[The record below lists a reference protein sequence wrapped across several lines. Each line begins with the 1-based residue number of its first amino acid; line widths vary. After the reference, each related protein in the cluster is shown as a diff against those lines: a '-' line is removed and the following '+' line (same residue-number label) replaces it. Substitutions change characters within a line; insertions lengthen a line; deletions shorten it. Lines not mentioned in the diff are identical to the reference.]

1 MRDIN
6 VDVLIIGAGPAG
18 LSAAIY
24 TARAGKKTVVLK
36 GKTKSHLELA
46 HKVENYP
53 GIDSISGH
61 ELLKRFEDQAT
72 KFGAEII
79 VADVLEM
86 SLEFEPKMATTR
98 SEFIQAKV
106 VIIAMGKGE
115 HKKDIIGE
123 SDFLGAGVSY
133 CATCDG
139 DFYKGKKVVVY
150 GNDFEAVHDAQML
163 IQLGCDVTLVSYCKD
178 QTCPESLLKL
188 AQEKGVHLINNTEI
202 IEVMGSGTVEKI
214 RIKNSDG
221 EIELETSGLFI
232 IQAIPSSAL
241 LSKMGVTL
249 STKDCI
255 AVDREMKTNFPGVYA
270 AGDITCGGW
279 QIAIA
284 NGEGSVAAL
293 SALKYLRDHK

>member
-1 MRDIN
+1 MREIN
-6 VDVLIIGAGPAG
+6 ADVLIIGAGPAG

-24 TARAGKKTVVLK
+24 TARACKKTVVLK

-53 GIDSISGH
+53 GIDSITGH

-72 KFGAEII
+72 KFGAEI
-79 VADVLEM
+79 VEADALDLA
-86 SLEFEPKMATTR
+86 LEFEPKMVTTR
-98 SEFIQAKV
+98 AEFIQSKV
-106 VIIAMGKGE
+106 VILALGKGE

-163 IQLGCDVTLVSYCKD
+163 TQLGCDVTLVSYCKD
-178 QTCPESLLKL
+178 KSCPDSLLKL
-188 AQEKGVHLINNTEI
+188 AQERGVHLLHDTEI
-202 IEVMGSGTVEKI
+202 VEVMGSGTVEKV
-214 RIKNSDG
+214 RIKNNEG
-221 EIELETSGLFI
+221 ERELEASGLFI

-241 LSKMGVTL
+241 LSKIGVTL

-255 AVDREMKTNFPGVYA
+255 SVDREMKTNFPGVFA

-279 QIAIA
+279 QISIA
-284 NGEGSVAAL
+284 NGEGSSAAL
-293 SALKYLRDHK
+293 SALKYLRDHQ